1 MKASELI
8 TQLQDA
14 IAHHGDLPVVDSH
27 NGNVDVRAVE
37 HQTHDNPEFPESFYV
52 W

>member
-14 IAHHGDLPVVDSH
+14 IAHHGDLPVVGDR
-27 NGNVDVRAVE
+27 NVDVSAVE